1 MKEITEK
8 QIIEWK
14 EELSRQITVRDNAQ
28 KVLNEANYNINL
40 IQGGINFGELT
51 LKKVSEGYTLGEK
64 ITLKKK

>member
-1 MKEITEK
+1 MKDVTEK

-14 EELSRQITVRDNAQ
+14 EELSRQITIRDNAQ

-51 LKKVSEGYTLGEK
+51 LKKVKESYTLGEK